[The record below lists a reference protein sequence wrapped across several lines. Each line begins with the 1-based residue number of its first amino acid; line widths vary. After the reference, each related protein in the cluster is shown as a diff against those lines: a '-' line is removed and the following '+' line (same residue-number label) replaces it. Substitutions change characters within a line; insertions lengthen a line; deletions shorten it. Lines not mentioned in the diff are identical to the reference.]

1 MKRVFV
7 SYSRNNLEVVTQL
20 IQDLQAVGVQTWHDQ
35 TLSGGQRWWDTIL
48 QNLRDCDIFV
58 FALSPE
64 SWASEACR
72 SELAYVSQLTKV
84 VLPVLVADGINLNL
98 LPPPIN
104 DIQVTDYR
112 GRDKE
117 AAFALVK
124 SINMAQ
130 APGPMPDP
138 LPPSPRVPVSYFSS
152 LKERLDSAEPLNA
165 QEQISLMFELE
176 AGMREDRSP
185 AEIRDLLLTLK
196 RRDDLLAK
204 IAMRIDE
211 ALSSL
216 EGRVHTQRIAPAA
229 ATPSPGPTA
238 YASCAG
244 PVTVPISAPASD
256 HKVPNVARSESR
268 RYSCTGSYAAQLI
281 TDVTGWLD
289 DQGFDCQQ
297 MNTNGTATL
306 LQIKK
311 RGSWRDFVGM
321 GTALNIAFSQS
332 GDILTVEIGAGKW
345 FDKAAVGTVSIFILW
360 PLAVTAG
367 LGAWEQ
373 MKMPDKIFTY
383 IATRFVYA

>member
-1 MKRVFV
+1 
-7 SYSRNNLEVVTQL
+7 
-20 IQDLQAVGVQTWHDQ
+20 
-35 TLSGGQRWWDTIL
+35 
-48 QNLRDCDIFV
+48 
-58 FALSPE
+58 
-64 SWASEACR
+64 
-72 SELAYVSQLTKV
+72 
-84 VLPVLVADGINLNL
+84 
-98 LPPPIN
+98 
-104 DIQVTDYR
+104 
-112 GRDKE
+112 
-117 AAFALVK
+117 
-124 SINMAQ
+124 
-130 APGPMPDP
+130 
-138 LPPSPRVPVSYFSS
+138 
-152 LKERLDSAEPLNA
+152 
-165 QEQISLMFELE
+165 
-176 AGMREDRSP
+176 
-185 AEIRDLLLTLK
+185 
-196 RRDDLLAK
+196 
-204 IAMRIDE
+204 
-211 ALSSL
+211 
-216 EGRVHTQRIAPAA
+216 
-229 ATPSPGPTA
+229 
-238 YASCAG
+238 
-244 PVTVPISAPASD
+244 VPISAPASD